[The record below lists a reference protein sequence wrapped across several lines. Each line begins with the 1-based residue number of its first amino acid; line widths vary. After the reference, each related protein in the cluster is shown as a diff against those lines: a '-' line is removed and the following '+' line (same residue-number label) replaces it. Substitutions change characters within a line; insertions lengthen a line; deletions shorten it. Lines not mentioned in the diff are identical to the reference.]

1 MAVLIPVFNGAKFI
15 DQCFYY
21 LLNQRYDNIEVI
33 VVNDGS
39 TDESEELLCK
49 YEEVFAQRGFS
60 YRHLQQPNSRLAIV
74 MNNALQYVTAEYI
87 MIYEID
93 DVLYRDGIIDKVR
106 FFQNNQE
113 CIMVR
118 NNGYYINSFQECG
131 KRLFVN
137 QHPDCEDERVFER
150 ILDGTANNWPAS
162 YMIRKDA
169 FFSRLGYEH
178 KIYEHPEGMPFAI
191 HDANGI

>member
-1 MAVLIPVFNGAKFI
+1 
-15 DQCFYY
+15 
-21 LLNQRYDNIEVI
+21 
-33 VVNDGS
+33 
-39 TDESEELLCK
+39 
-49 YEEVFAQRGFS
+49 
-60 YRHLQQPNSRLAIV
+60 

-137 QHPDCEDERVFER
+137 QHPD
-150 ILDGTANNWPAS
+150 W
-162 YMIRKDA
+162 
-169 FFSRLGYEH
+169 
-178 KIYEHPEGMPFAI
+178 
-191 HDANGI
+191 